1 MEGQALDIQ
10 DGGREPGIP
19 RPGPRQAR
27 REQAGQEHSGLL
39 ATRAEA
45 AAVAAGPE
53 RSVGRRCSGGRGQGR
68 LGPMSASPPW

>member
-1 MEGQALDIQ
+1 MRMEGQALDIQ

-53 RSVGRRCSGGRGQGR
+53 WGEGRRCWGRP
-68 LGPMSASPPW
+68 GPMSASPLW